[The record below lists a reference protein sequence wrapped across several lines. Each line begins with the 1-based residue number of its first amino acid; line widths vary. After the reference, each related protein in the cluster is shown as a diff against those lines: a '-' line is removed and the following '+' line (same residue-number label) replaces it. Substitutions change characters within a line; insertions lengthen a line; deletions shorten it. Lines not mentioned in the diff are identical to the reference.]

1 MNLAFFGSVRI
12 VSFFLVVAA
21 LVSPAYGQGDKAAAG
36 SNEVET
42 IKKLLNDQKEC
53 WNRQDIEGFMA
64 GYWRSEEMTF
74 SGGGKVARGWQATID
89 RYKKNYPKEKMGQL
103 DFRNLEVTLLS
114 DSAAM
119 VLGDFHLTMP
129 DRVSEGNFTLV
140 LKKMSDGWKVIHDH
154 SSSLE
159 PKKEKP

>member
-1 MNLAFFGSVRI
+1 MKLVFFRSVRL
-12 VSFFLVVAA
+12 VSFFLAVAA
-21 LVSPAYGQGDKAAAG
+21 LVSPAHAQGAKTAAG
-36 SNEVET
+36 SNEVES

-53 WNRQDIEGFMA
+53 WNRQDIEGFMT

-74 SGGGKVARGWQATID
+74 SGGGKIARGWQATID

-103 DFRNLEVTLLS
+103 DFRNIEVTLLS

-159 PKKEKP
+159 PKKESP

>member
-1 MNLAFFGSVRI
+1 MNRPFIRNVR
-12 VSFFLVVAA
+12 VVGCVLFFLA
-21 LVSPAYGQGDKAAAG
+21 LVPGAHAQVVKAVLT
-36 SNEVET
+36 SEVES
-42 IKKLLNDQKEC
+42 IKKVLNDQKEC

-64 GYWRSEEMTF
+64 GYWRSEKMTF
-74 SGGGKVARGWQATID
+74 SGGGKIARGWQATLD
-89 RYKKNYPKEKMGQL
+89 RYKKNYPKETMGQL

-129 DRVSEGNFTLV
+129 ERVSEGNFTLV
-140 LKKMSDGWKVIHDH
+140 LQKMADGWKVIHDH

-159 PKKEKP
+159 PKKKAP